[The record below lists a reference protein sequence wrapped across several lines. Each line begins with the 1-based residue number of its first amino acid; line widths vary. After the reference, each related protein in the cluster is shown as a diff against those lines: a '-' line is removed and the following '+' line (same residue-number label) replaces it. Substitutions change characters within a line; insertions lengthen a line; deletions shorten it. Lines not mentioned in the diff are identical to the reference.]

1 MHTARCDGSP
11 DPHSSH
17 RSTLVFWLALA
28 IVAALALLLRA
39 VTAGQSL
46 WVDELHTAWSVDG
59 TLGQVV
65 ARARAGNQPPLYFW
79 LVWFVTR
86 VVGTSE
92 ISLRLPSLLAGSAS
106 VVVAAS
112 MVRHATGSWRLAG
125 LTSLLVAVDPQA
137 VDFAREARPYA
148 CVQLLAL
155 LQVACFVRLHRGGAW
170 WIRPAW
176 VVLSWAMFFTHYTSA
191 LLLLAEATFLVLAW
205 PVRSWQLRRDA
216 AGWLLDFLL
225 CAAGM
230 VLAASPLGEIAGSS
244 RQLGSVRAAGR
255 LDADAATVCGARVR
269 RLAGRCVGIA
279 GCRVALARPSLER
292 ASPDRRDAALRACW
306 YLVPVFAAW
315 LATQQD
321 WARLFFRR
329 YLIVVGLVPMMTSG
343 VLGTLLPPGRTRA
356 VYIVS
361 VLLIVGVWLVSVQ
374 PLTGDSAW
382 WQHRHEDWRAAVA
395 WINSESTEPHLPV
408 YLRPGLIEDDA
419 LRSRDDPALA
429 EYCRFPLAG
438 IYRLQIDPSSIV
450 VLPSTRSWELAEDEQ
465 RPLRQAG
472 GAWFVL
478 RQRPP
483 QAKDTMRQLQQFLT
497 AQGCPLHVRSERV
510 FGNVTV
516 YRVQT
521 ERGTK

>member
-11 DPHSSH
+11 DAHSSR
-17 RSTLVFWLALA
+17 RSALVFWLALA

-46 WVDELHTAWSVDG
+46 WVDELHTAWTVDG
-59 TLGQVV
+59 TLGQV
-65 ARARAGNQPPLYFW
+65 ATRARAGNQPPLYFW

-106 VVVAAS
+106 VVLAAS
-112 MVRHATGSWRLAG
+112 LVRQATGSWRLAG

-155 LQVACFVRLHRGGAW
+155 LQIACFVRLHRGGAW

-176 VVLSWAMFFTHYTSA
+176 LVLSWAMFFTHYTSA

-205 PVRSWQLRRDA
+205 PIRSWQLRRDA
-216 AGWLLDFLL
+216 AGWLLDFLV

-230 VLAASPLGEIAGSS
+230 VLAASPLGEIAA
-244 RQLGSVRAAGR
+244 RRANWARFVPQADWTQMLQLFAVPVYVVCPAVVLALLAAALHWRGNRWSVRPH
-255 LDADAATVCGARVR
+255 TVST
-269 RLAGRCVGIA
+269 L
-279 GCRVALARPSLER
+279 LFS
-292 ASPDRRDAALRACW
+292 ACW
-306 YLVPVFAAW
+306 YWVPVFVAW

-329 YLIVVGLVPMMTSG
+329 YLIVVGLAPMMTSG
-343 VLGTLLPPGRTRA
+343 VLGTLLPPGRMRA
-356 VYIVS
+356 VYILS
-361 VLLIVGVWLVSVQ
+361 VLLIVGAWLMSVQ

-382 WQHRHEDWRAAVA
+382 WRHRHEDWRAAVA
-395 WINSESTEPHLPV
+395 WINSESSEPHLPV

-478 RQRPP
+478 RQRPL

-516 YRVQT
+516 CRAQT
-521 ERGTK
+521 ERSTK